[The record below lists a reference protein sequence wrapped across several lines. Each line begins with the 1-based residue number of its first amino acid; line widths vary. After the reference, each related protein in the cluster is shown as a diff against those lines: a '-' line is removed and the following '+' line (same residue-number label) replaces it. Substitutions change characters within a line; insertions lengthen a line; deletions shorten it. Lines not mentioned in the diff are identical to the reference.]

1 MDISVKG
8 LMISIPWRKIR
19 RPKQTR
25 RLKQRPKGGIF
36 SEESKVIFPNGKLV
50 DGKLSTNF
58 AHIHTHTIH
67 VMVYFVYLHL
77 VDLYGKLVD
86 LNVGKYTI
94 YGCYGSHVVLWNLL
108 QTFELAGFTSAHPL
122 AWTWVYSQGCSVGT
136 WSDLRK
142 SAPWKGTFE
151 DDFPF
156 PNAGHVSSLEGTYW
170 KYSKVCLQIPIL
182 HKEAGVEIHFG
193 RYPRFSEFLG
203 SDGSPGS
210 MTQAAPEFVAR
221 HYALDEQRWKCT
233 AYNSH
238 EMSWMIMIIYSIFV
252 V

>member
-19 RPKQTR
+19 RPQTR

-36 SEESKVIFPNGKLV
+36 SKESEVILPNGKLV

-58 AHIHTHTIH
+58 AHIQTHTIH

-77 VDLYGKLVD
+77 VDLYGRLVD

-142 SAPWKGTFE
+142 SAPWKSLNRFDIPSWELTYPLPKVLLKMIFLFPMRDMLVPWRVLIESIPKFASKFQFYIKKLVLKSISEGIP
-151 DDFPF
+151 DFPNF
-156 PNAGHVSSLEGTYW
+156 WGPMALLAQWHRQPQNL
-170 KYSKVCLQIPIL
+170 LQDITP
-182 HKEAGVEIHFG
+182 
-193 RYPRFSEFLG
+193 
-203 SDGSPGS
+203 
-210 MTQAAPEFVAR
+210 
-221 HYALDEQRWKCT
+221 
-233 AYNSH
+233 
-238 EMSWMIMIIYSIFV
+238 
-252 V
+252 